1 MWENIKI
8 SLKDKNFR
16 LKAIAVLVVAFIII
30 SFVLWFSFSVD
41 AAIISVDMTYY
52 MGVLTDYGGTYLP
65 TVYSN
70 GLPLSTGVYSRFGGV
85 SFDNSDGT
93 VNQRPYIYLYFDF
106 SSLDL
111 SYNYDITFTVLQG
124 NGLVFAD
131 FSFDGFLTSSSI
143 SSYPSTTISW
153 TRYYSNVIKFS
164 SSGYSNGGYSNSSG
178 SNSSA
183 RLVSFYLNDH
193 LDSNNVFTI
202 GFRRGNYNDSNFV
215 FGVIVTREQTPSER
229 IISSI
234 ENYSGGSSEYVQ
246 ILDDISSGLLDD
258 TFDSSTAS
266 FFVDLLSS
274 KSNSNGVS
282 SVEEI
287 KLLFDSVINNFIN
300 SSSGLSGSALA
311 DSFES
316 YNSQLYNYVQT
327 FMTTISSP
335 EEASALSS
343 LYDVASRQLEQIYQS
358 IGSSYFYNSLG
369 QSDSSYQ
376 SYHQYEQDIL
386 DRVNS
391 VNVNNSLNLSS
402 WVNTLSAAETSSFKS
417 LFDGL
422 MSNYSWSIFIQVPIF
437 MTIIISLLG
446 TSRNKE
452 G

>member
-41 AAIISVDMTYY
+41 AALISVDMTYY

-65 TVYSN
+65 TVYSD
-70 GLPLSTGVYSRFGGV
+70 GLPLSTGIFSRFGGV
-85 SFDNSDGT
+85 SFDNLDGT
-93 VNQRPYIYLYFDF
+93 VNLRPYIYLYFDF

-183 RLVSFYLNDH
+183 RLVSFSLNDH

-215 FGVIVTREQTPSER
+215 FGVIVTREQTLSEQ

-266 FFVDLLSS
+266 FFVDLLTS

-316 YNSQLYNYVQT
+316 YNTQLFNYVQT
-327 FMTTISSP
+327 YMTTISSP

-343 LYDVASRQLEQIYQS
+343 LYDIYYRTLENSYTEIVSNGFFNQS
-358 IGSSYFYNSLG
+358 NQTSSSYSSYHTDESYLIGQIRSINLSNSL
-369 QSDSSYQ
+369 QITTWADT
-376 SYHQYEQDIL
+376 
-386 DRVNS
+386 
-391 VNVNNSLNLSS
+391 LSS
-402 WVNTLSAAETSSFKS
+402 DEKGSFRTLLDSFV
-417 LFDGL
+417 
-422 MSNYSWSIFIQVPIF
+422 SNYSWSIFLQIPLY
-437 MTIIISLLG
+437 MTVIISLLG
-446 TSRNKE
+446 TGRSKE
-452 G
+452 D